1 MPKKPGKSKK
11 KKRKKAAEEKPAGK
25 RRTTKTPGQKKGQT
39 AMGEPRKIGLFPFAS
54 QFEEARKD
62 LARFANKSFPIN
74 IFKVAPGRQIDF
86 FVHKGL
92 TIAVRPHPTQ
102 PNRFVIS
109 AVKDFTKERVTELNL
124 AKIEGAF
131 YHYKDRRF
139 LRVVK
144 VEPV

>member
-1 MPKKPGKSKK
+1 MPKKQGKSKK
-11 KKRKKAAEEKPAGK
+11 KKKKKPAK
-25 RRTTKTPGQKKGQT
+25 KKPAERIWSARTPGKKRPTEGKVKP
-39 AMGEPRKIGLFPFAS
+39 GKIELFPFARR
-54 QFEEARKD
+54 FEAARKD
-62 LARFANKSFPIN
+62 VLRFADKSFPIN
-74 IFKVAPGRQIDF
+74 IFKVAPDRQIDF

-92 TIAVRPHPTQ
+92 TIAVRPHPTK

-109 AVKDFTKERVTELNL
+109 AVKDFTKESVTEFNL

-131 YHYKDRRF
+131 YHYKERRF